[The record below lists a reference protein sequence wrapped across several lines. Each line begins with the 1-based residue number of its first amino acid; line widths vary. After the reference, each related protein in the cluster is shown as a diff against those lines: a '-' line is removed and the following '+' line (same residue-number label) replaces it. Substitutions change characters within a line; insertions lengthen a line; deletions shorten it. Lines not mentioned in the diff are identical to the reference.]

1 MEDITTLTGWLLV
14 AGPVLGL
21 APVANPK
28 LMRIWS
34 MPHDSFVA
42 EVGRNQSAWQWLNGG
57 FVLATIVTT
66 GGLASLAF
74 LMPSEVDS
82 AAMLVCASAYGIG
95 GALWCAVLAMRT
107 RTVPL
112 LATLG
117 DTSDSPGVA
126 VVEAATGGLFQAFV
140 LITSVA
146 LAAVG
151 GLLLTTGVV
160 ASVVAVLVVLSGVGG
175 IVWLLSTGDV
185 IPAVLYLPTLLVGV
199 SLLAGW

>member
-1 MEDITTLTGWLLV
+1 MEEITTLTGWLLV

-21 APVANPK
+21 APVANPA
-28 LMRIWS
+28 LFAIWS
-34 MPHDSFVA
+34 MPHDAFVA
-42 EVGRNQSAWQWLNGG
+42 EVARNESAWRWLNGG

-74 LMPSEVDS
+74 AMPSEVDG
-82 AAMLVCASAYGIG
+82 AAMLACAGGYGIG
-95 GALWCAVLAMRT
+95 GALWCVVLAVRT

-126 VVEAATGGLFQAFV
+126 VVDAATGGLFQAFV
-140 LITSVA
+140 LITSVT

-151 GLLLTTGVV
+151 GLLLATGVV
-160 ASVVAVLVVLSGVGG
+160 ATVVAVLVVLTGVAGV
-175 IVWLLSTGDV
+175 VWLLSTGDV